1 MSFVAPG
8 SSTWHVSLRGFPQQS
23 SRRLFHASA
32 HPLSIYFLLGHL
44 VAPQQGHFHK
54 VRTPFNTIMCSK
66 GLKRVPR
73 LIQCTSYA
81 RLRAKYL
88 KEWWAA
94 LDLQILLTEKPSP
107 PNPLL
112 SFREPRTELKPQRF
126 NPLPYIFCWLRE
138 ERVRHRGYMGDNTV
152 KPLLKSPL
160 AGFAAPLIYFRL
172 RSQKIVTTGVAT
184 EAAKGQR
191 GNH

>member
-1 MSFVAPG
+1 MSSVAPG
-8 SSTWHVSLRGFPQQS
+8 SSTLHVSLRGFPQQTS
-23 SRRLFHASA
+23 WKTLSRFAPN
-32 HPLSIYFLLGHL
+32 PLSIYFLLGHL
-44 VAPQQGHFHK
+44 VAPQRGHFHK
-54 VRTPFNTIMCSK
+54 VRTPFNTVMCSK
-66 GLKRVPR
+66 GFKRVPR
-73 LIQCTSYA
+73 LIQCISYA

-112 SFREPRTELKPQRF
+112 GFREPTTERQWF
-126 NPLPYIFCWLRE
+126 NPLPYIFCWLWE

-172 RSQKIVTTGVAT
+172 RSQEIVTGTAT